1 MSARAQ
7 LWVASSRMQ
16 KLWECTDAPTM
27 RARRRPL
34 NRRYIVVEG
43 IYANTGDVAPLAEI
57 ARLKYKCALCF
68 WSGFAVAPLVLYT

>member
-7 LWVASSRMQ
+7 LWVATSGTQ
-16 KLWECTDAPTM
+16 KLWECTDASAAC
-27 RARRRPL
+27 ARRRPL

-57 ARLKYKCALCF
+57 ARLKHKCAPCF
-68 WSGFAVAPLVLYT
+68 CSSFAVAPLVL